1 VFLVLDDEPL
11 DSAQLDRRES
21 QVTRQRHGGQ
31 PELRRVVVTVYV
43 DVRWFVQLVTEEI
56 DAVRTDSKNGRHSP
70 ARALDEDPYNDEVRL
85 RGFYASMS
93 RIVDA

>member
-1 VFLVLDDEPL
+1 MLNDEPL

-31 PELRRVVVTVYV
+31 PELRRVVITVYV
-43 DVRWFVQLVTEEI
+43 DVRRLVDVMADEV
-56 DAVRTDSKNGRHSP
+56 DAVRPDSKNCRHSSL
-70 ARALDEDPYNDEVRL
+70 RAHTADPHNDEVRL
-85 RGFYASMS
+85 RGFYASMC